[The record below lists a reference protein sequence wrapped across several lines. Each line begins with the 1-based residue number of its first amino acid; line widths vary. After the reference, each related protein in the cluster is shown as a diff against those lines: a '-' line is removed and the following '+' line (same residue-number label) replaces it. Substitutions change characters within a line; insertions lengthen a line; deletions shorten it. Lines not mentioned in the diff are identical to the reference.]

1 MESLLRST
9 LVTRVKDAVAA
20 GVTEVSDATIIDM
33 QNYEGVTFIVL
44 FGTLTATQ
52 VTSIHAEQGKT
63 ATLTDKQDL
72 EGTLVGPLA
81 DADDNKLLI
90 LDVKNP
96 TDRYVRLV
104 VNRKTANAVV
114 DGIIAIQYGPRK
126 KPTKQ
131 GTTVGAAEA
140 YTGPAEGTA

>member
-9 LVTRVKDAVAA
+9 LVTRVKDAVTA
-20 GVTEVSDATIIDM
+20 GVTKVSDATVVDM
-33 QNYEGVTFIVL
+33 QNYEGVMFIAL
-44 FGTLTATQ
+44 FGTLTANQ

-63 ATLTDKQDL
+63 AALTDKNDL

-96 TDRYVRLV
+96 TERYVRLV

-131 GTTVGAAEA
+131 GTTVGVAEVH
-140 YTGPAEGTA
+140 TGPDEGTA